1 MSTNRHRRRWARP
14 GTRRRAYPGT
24 VVSCSKQI
32 FVCLGVSL
40 PELSRQ
46 RRYLVLA
53 ICCLSLFLVGMDATI
68 INVALPSIGRDFRAP
83 VSGLQWTV
91 DAYML
96 VVASFLM
103 LSGSVGDRVGRRTVF
118 QVGLALFTLGSLA
131 CSLAPSLGWLVAFRA
146 LQAVGG
152 SMLNPVAMAI
162 VTNTFTEPA
171 ERAKAIGLWGSVF
184 GLSIA
189 LGPVIGGALVDSA
202 GWRGV
207 FWINIPVGI
216 AAIALTARYVPESRA
231 AVKRRLDP
239 LGQVLV
245 IAALV
250 TLSYGI
256 IEGPDLGWS
265 AAPIVGSFAVAAAAT
280 AALLAWSRR
289 AAQPLIDLRFFRS
302 LPFSGAAL
310 TAITA
315 MCAFSGFLFLIT
327 LYLQEVRGYSALKAG
342 LFLVPMALIMAC
354 SAPLCGRVI
363 AARGTRLPLLI
374 AGAGITAGGVLLA
387 FLTAA
392 SPAWYVLLCCVVLGA
407 GMGWVNA
414 PVTNNAVAGM
424 PRARA
429 GTASGIASTSRQVG
443 SALGVAVTGSVL
455 AAGLHGP
462 LASGF
467 ASATRPAWWIVAAMG
482 VCVLVLALVA
492 NGPAGRASASRAAAI
507 IERADQA
514 TSDQAVRAA

>member
-1 MSTNRHRRRWARP
+1 
-14 GTRRRAYPGT
+14 
-24 VVSCSKQI
+24 
-32 FVCLGVSL
+32 
-40 PELSRQ
+40 
-46 RRYLVLA
+46 VLA
-53 ICCLSLFLVGMDATI
+53 ICCLSLFLVGMDSTV
-68 INVALPSIGRDFRAP
+68 INVALPSIGRDFHAP

-91 DAYML
+91 DAYLL
-96 VVASFLM
+96 VVASLLM

-118 QVGLALFTLGSLA
+118 QLGLVLFTLGSLA
-131 CSLAPSLGWLVAFRA
+131 CSLAPSLSWLVAFRA

-189 LGPVIGGALVDSA
+189 LGPVIGGTLVDST

-239 LGQVLV
+239 FGQVLV
-245 IAALV
+245 IAALGA
-250 TLSYGI
+250 LSYGI
-256 IEGPDLGWS
+256 IEGPDLGWA
-265 AAPIVGSFAVAAAAT
+265 AAPIVACFAVAVAAT

-289 AAQPLIDLRFFRS
+289 TAQPLLDLRFFRS

-310 TAITA
+310 TAVTG
-315 MCAFSGFLFLIT
+315 MCAFAGFLFLIT
-327 LYLQEVRGYSALKAG
+327 LYLQEVRGYSALASG
-342 LFLVPMALIMAC
+342 LFLVPMALVMAC

-363 AARGTRLPLLI
+363 AARGTRIPLLI
-374 AGAGITAGGVLLA
+374 AGTGITAGGVLLT

-392 SPAWYVLLCCVVLGA
+392 SADWYVLLCCVVLGA

-443 SALGVAVTGSVL
+443 SSLGVAVTGSVL
-455 AAGLHGP
+455 AAGLHGGP

-482 VCVLVLALVA
+482 ACVLALTVA
-492 NGPAGRASASRAAAI
+492 TTGRTGRASATRAAAI
-507 IERADQA
+507 IERADQVA
-514 TSDQAVRAA
+514 PDHAARAA

>member
-1 MSTNRHRRRWARP
+1 VVSWTKQPFRARAEGRAERP
-14 GTRRRAYPGT
+14 GASARNTAWGCP
-24 VVSCSKQI
+24 
-32 FVCLGVSL
+32 L

-96 VVASFLM
+96 VVASLLM
-103 LSGSVGDRVGRRTVF
+103 VSGSVGDRVGRRKVF
-118 QVGLALFTLGSLA
+118 QIGLVVFTLG

-171 ERAKAIGLWGSVF
+171 ERAKAIGFWGSVF
-184 GLSIA
+184 GLSVA
-189 LGPVIGGALVDSA
+189 LGPVIGGALVDST

-207 FWINIPVGI
+207 FWVNVPVGI
-216 AAIALTARYVPESRA
+216 AAVALTARYVPESRA

-239 LGQVLV
+239 FGQVLV
-245 IAALV
+245 VAVLG

-265 AAPIVGSFAVAAAAT
+265 SAPIVACFAVAVAAT
-280 AALLAWSRR
+280 TVLIAWSRR

-302 LPFSGAAL
+302 LPFSGAAV
-310 TAITA
+310 TAIA
-315 MCAFSGFLFLIT
+315 GMCAFSGFLFLMT
-327 LYLQEVRGYSALKAG
+327 LYLQEVRGYSALTAG
-342 LFLVPMALIMAC
+342 LFLVPMALLMAC

-363 AARGTRLPLLI
+363 AAHGTRVPLLI
-374 AGAGITAGGVLLA
+374 AGTGITAGGVLLT

-392 SPAWYVLLCCVVLGA
+392 SPVWYVLLSCVVLGA

-414 PVTNNAVAGM
+414 PVTNNAVSGM
-424 PRARA
+424 PRSRA
-429 GTASGIASTSRQVG
+429 GTASGSPRPAGR
-443 SALGVAVTGSVL
+443 SAP
-455 AAGLHGP
+455 P
-462 LASGF
+462 LASR
-467 ASATRPAWWIVAAMG
+467 SP
-482 VCVLVLALVA
+482 
-492 NGPAGRASASRAAAI
+492 GPCSRWGCTAPWPRGSLPPRGPPGGSWRRWARASSCWR
-507 IERADQA
+507 
-514 TSDQAVRAA
+514 

>member
-1 MSTNRHRRRWARP
+1 M
-14 GTRRRAYPGT
+14 
-24 VVSCSKQI
+24 
-32 FVCLGVSL
+32 
-40 PELSRQ
+40 
-46 RRYLVLA
+46 
-53 ICCLSLFLVGMDATI
+53 SLFLVGMDATI
-68 INVALPSIGRDFRAP
+68 INVALPTIGRDFSAP

-96 VVASFLM
+96 VVASLLM
-103 LSGSVGDRVGRRTVF
+103 LSGSVGDRIGRRTVF
-118 QVGLALFTLGSLA
+118 QVGLVIFTLGSLA
-131 CSLAPSLGWLVAFRA
+131 CSLAPSLGWLVAFRV

-171 ERAKAIGLWGSVF
+171 ERAKAIGFWGSVF
-184 GLSIA
+184 GLSVA

-207 FWINIPVGI
+207 FWINIPVGV

-231 AVKRRLDP
+231 AVKRKLDP
-239 LGQVLV
+239 FGQVLV
-245 IAALV
+245 IVALV

-256 IEGPDLGWS
+256 IEGPDLGWA
-265 AAPIVGSFAVAAAAT
+265 AAPIVASFVLAVAST
-280 AALLAWSRR
+280 AVLLVWSSR

-302 LPFSGAAL
+302 LPFSGAAV
-310 TAITA
+310 TAITG
-315 MCAFSGFLFLIT
+315 MCGFSGFLFLIT
-327 LYLQEVRGYSALKAG
+327 LYLQEVRGYSALTAG
-342 LFLVPMALIMAC
+342 LFLVPMALVMAF

-363 AARGTRLPLLI
+363 AVRGARTPLLI
-374 AGAGITAGGVLLA
+374 AGTGITAGGVLLT

-392 SPAWYVLLCCVVLGA
+392 SPAGYVLLSCVVLGA

-443 SALGVAVTGSVL
+443 SSLGVAVTGSVL

-462 LASGF
+462 LATGF
-467 ASATRPAWWIVAAMG
+467 AAATRPAWWIVAAMG
-482 VCVLVLALVA
+482 VCVLVLAVVTT
-492 NGPAGRASASRAAAI
+492 GRTGRASAMRAAAL
-507 IERADQA
+507 IEHADRPA
-514 TSDQAVRAA
+514 PDPAVRAA

>member
-1 MSTNRHRRRWARP
+1 M
-14 GTRRRAYPGT
+14 
-24 VVSCSKQI
+24 
-32 FVCLGVSL
+32 
-40 PELSRQ
+40 
-46 RRYLVLA
+46 
-53 ICCLSLFLVGMDATI
+53 SLFLVGMDATI
-68 INVALPSIGRDFRAP
+68 INVALPTIGRDFSAP

-96 VVASFLM
+96 VVASLLM
-103 LSGSVGDRVGRRTVF
+103 LSGSVGDRIGRRSVF
-118 QVGLALFTLGSLA
+118 QVGLVIFTLGSLA
-131 CSLAPSLGWLVAFRA
+131 CSLAPSLGWLVAFRV

-171 ERAKAIGLWGSVF
+171 ERAKAIGFWGSVF
-184 GLSIA
+184 GLSVA

-207 FWINIPVGI
+207 FWINIPVGV

-231 AVKRRLDP
+231 AVKRKLDP
-239 LGQVLV
+239 FGQVLV
-245 IAALV
+245 IVALV

-256 IEGPDLGWS
+256 IEGPDLGWA
-265 AAPIVGSFAVAAAAT
+265 AAPIVASFVLAVAST
-280 AALLAWSRR
+280 AVLLVWSSR

-302 LPFSGAAL
+302 LPFSGAAV
-310 TAITA
+310 TAITG
-315 MCAFSGFLFLIT
+315 MCGFSGFLFLIT
-327 LYLQEVRGYSALKAG
+327 LYLQEVRGYSALTAG
-342 LFLVPMALIMAC
+342 LFLVPMALVMAS

-363 AARGTRLPLLI
+363 AAHGTRTPLLV
-374 AGAGITAGGVLLA
+374 AGVGITAGGVLLT

-392 SPAWYVLLCCVVLGA
+392 SPAWYVLLACVVLGA

-443 SALGVAVTGSVL
+443 SSLGVAVTGSVL

-462 LASGF
+462 LATGF
-467 ASATRPAWWIVAAMG
+467 AAATRPAWWIVAAMG
-482 VCVLVLALVA
+482 VCVFVLAVVTT
-492 NGPAGRASASRAAAI
+492 GRTGRASATRAAAL
-507 IERADQA
+507 IEHADRAVPDHA
-514 TSDQAVRAA
+514 GPDPAVRAA

>member
-1 MSTNRHRRRWARP
+1 M
-14 GTRRRAYPGT
+14 
-24 VVSCSKQI
+24 
-32 FVCLGVSL
+32 
-40 PELSRQ
+40 
-46 RRYLVLA
+46 
-53 ICCLSLFLVGMDATI
+53 SLFLVGMDSTV

-91 DAYML
+91 DAYLL
-96 VVASFLM
+96 VVASLLM

-118 QVGLALFTLGSLA
+118 QLGLVLFTLGSLA

-189 LGPVIGGALVDSA
+189 LGPVIGGALVDST

-216 AAIALTARYVPESRA
+216 AAIVLTARYVPESRA

-239 LGQVLV
+239 FGQVLV
-245 IAALV
+245 IAALGA
-250 TLSYGI
+250 LSYGI
-256 IEGPDLGWS
+256 IEGPDLGWA
-265 AAPIVGSFAVAAAAT
+265 AAPIVACFAVAVAAT

-310 TAITA
+310 TAVTG
-315 MCAFSGFLFLIT
+315 MCAFAGFLFLIT
-327 LYLQEVRGYSALKAG
+327 LYLQEVRGYSALDAG
-342 LFLVPMALIMAC
+342 LFLVPMALVMAC

-363 AARGTRLPLLI
+363 AARGTRIPLLI
-374 AGAGITAGGVLLA
+374 AGTGITAGGVLLT

-392 SPAWYVLLCCVVLGA
+392 SAAWYVLLCCVVLGA

-443 SALGVAVTGSVL
+443 SSLGVAVTGSVL
-455 AAGLHGP
+455 AAGLHGGS

-467 ASATRPAWWIVAAMG
+467 AAATRPAWWIVAAMG
-482 VCVLVLALVA
+482 ACVLALTA
-492 NGPAGRASASRAAAI
+492 ATTGRAGRASATRAAAI
-507 IERADQA
+507 IERADQVA
-514 TSDQAVRAA
+514 PDHAARVA